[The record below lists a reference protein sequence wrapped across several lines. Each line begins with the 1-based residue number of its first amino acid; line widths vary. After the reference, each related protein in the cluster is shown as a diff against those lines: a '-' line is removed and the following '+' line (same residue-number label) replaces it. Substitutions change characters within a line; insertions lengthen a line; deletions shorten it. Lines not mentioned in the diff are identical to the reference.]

1 MQKLGAAVKNNP
13 VVGCAEMPKKPA
25 SKQKRLAPPQIAG
38 PFLAID
44 GDSFAHRSYHAL
56 PKTIRM
62 AGNKP
67 AGAVVGFANFLLR
80 LFESEQPRAVV
91 VGWDTL
97 EVPTYRHKAFP
108 AYQSGRQFDRE
119 LLQQFP
125 LLREFV
131 SACGFINARTPGYE
145 ADDFLAAAVAMAKRR
160 RVRIVVASGDR
171 DTFQLVSESSTV
183 LFPVRAGELARIGPE
198 QVVERYRVL
207 PEQVPDFIAL
217 RGDPS
222 DRLPGA
228 KGVGERGAA
237 ALLLQYGTLEGLLR
251 AGRYARE
258 AEQLRLFRRIAA
270 MDAKAPLPPVRPA
283 RPTWRKAAELAR
295 SWELGKLAERL
306 EHLSERQQVMSPGI
320 AKHPP
325 AT

>member
-1 MQKLGAAVKNNP
+1 MSEKPIRRAA
-13 VVGCAEMPKKPA
+13 KKQP
-25 SKQKRLAPPQIAG
+25 AG
-38 PFLAID
+38 PLLAVD

-67 AGAVVGFANFLLR
+67 AGAVLGFANFLIKLYEAER
-80 LFESEQPRAVV
+80 PRAVV

-97 EVPTYRHKAFP
+97 EAPTYRHKAFP

-119 LLQQFP
+119 LLVQFP

-131 SACGFINARTPGYE
+131 AACGFINARKAGFE
-145 ADDFLAAAVAMAKRR
+145 ADDFLAVAVALAKKRKWQ
-160 RVRIVVASGDR
+160 IVVASGDR
-171 DTFQLVSESSTV
+171 DTFQLASESSTI
-183 LFPVRAGELARIGPE
+183 LYPVRAGEIARIGPA

-228 KGVGERGAA
+228 KGVGESGAA
-237 ALLLQYGTLEGLLR
+237 MLLLKYGTLEAMLK
-251 AGRYARE
+251 AGRFTRE
-258 AEQLRLFRRIAA
+258 ADQLRLFRKIAT
-270 MDAKAPLPPVRPA
+270 MDAKAPLPAVKA
-283 RPTWRKAAELAR
+283 TKPTWGGAAALAR
-295 SWELGKLAERL
+295 KWKLGKLAERL
-306 EHLSERQQVMSPGI
+306 EGLSDEQAR
-320 AKHPP
+320 
-325 AT
+325 

>member
-1 MQKLGAAVKNNP
+1 MTMP
-13 VVGCAEMPKKPA
+13 VKPA
-25 SKQKRLAPPQIAG
+25 SKHVRLAPTKSAG
-38 PFLAID
+38 PLLAVD

-67 AGAVVGFANFLLR
+67 AGAIIGFANFLLR
-80 LFESEQPRAVV
+80 LYEAEQPRAVV

-97 EVPTYRHKAFP
+97 EAPTYRHKAFP
-108 AYQSGRQFDRE
+108 AYQSGRRFDKE

-125 LLREFV
+125 RLRELV
-131 SACGFINARTPGYE
+131 SACGFINARAPGYE
-145 ADDFLAAAVAMAKRR
+145 ADDFLAAAVALATKRR
-160 RVRIVVASGDR
+160 MKAIVASGDR
-171 DTFQLVSESSTV
+171 DAFQLASESSTI
-183 LFPVRAGELARIGPE
+183 LYPVRAGELARIGPE

-222 DRLPGA
+222 DRVPGA
-228 KGVGERGAA
+228 KGVGEVGAA
-237 ALLLQYGTLEGLLR
+237 GLLLQYGTLDGVLR
-251 AGRYARE
+251 AGRFARE
-258 AEQLRLFRRIAA
+258 AEQLRLFREIAT

-283 RPTWRKAAELAR
+283 KPTWGKAAELAR

-306 EHLSERQQVMSPGI
+306 EHISQ
-320 AKHPP
+320 
-325 AT
+325 T